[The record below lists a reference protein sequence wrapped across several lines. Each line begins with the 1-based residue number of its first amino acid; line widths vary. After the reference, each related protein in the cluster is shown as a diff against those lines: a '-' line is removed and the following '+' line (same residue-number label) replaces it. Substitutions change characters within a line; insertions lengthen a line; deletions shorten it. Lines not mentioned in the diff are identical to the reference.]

1 MIDNAI
7 YRGCV
12 TAAKIG
18 LLIPILVVVL
28 LLIIITFIIVVVIT
42 IAHYMITYLQEG

>member
-18 LLIPILVVVL
+18 LLIPIL